1 MSKKVSKADKVR
13 AMLRRDLGKKT
24 EEQLIVAVMKL
35 CSFQKGLAKSYVRHY
50 TPIVVAQKKA
60 KTNVIKKGTSKK
72 AASARKH
79 AAKKK

>member
-1 MSKKVSKADKVR
+1 MAKRVSKADKVR

-35 CSFQKGLAKSYVRHY
+35 CSFQRGLAKSYVRHY
-50 TPIVVAQKKA
+50 TPEILEKKKA
-60 KTNVIKKGTSKK
+60 KTKVVKRGISKK
-72 AASARKH
+72 AV